1 MTIHSTAQIDPGA
14 ELGAGVTVGPFA
26 VIERDVVIGA
36 GTVIGP
42 HACVLRYTTIG
53 SNCRIHAGAV
63 IGDLPQDTGFK
74 GGVSY
79 VRIGNGTLIRE
90 HVTIHRGTEAGTSTE
105 IGDECMIMATAHLA
119 HNVRL
124 ANRVL
129 VVSGALL
136 AGYVQVDDRAF
147 ISGNVVVH
155 QFTRIGRLAM
165 LGGACGVS
173 RDVPP
178 FCTVKP
184 LMSNELL
191 GLNIVGLRR
200 GGVGPDDRLALK
212 KAFHLWFRSGMSIR
226 QATTEVRRQLGT
238 CSAVVEMADF
248 IDATRR
254 GICVAG
260 HGTSAAGTAEAD
272 E

>member
-1 MTIHSTAQIDPGA
+1 MTIHPTAQIDPGA

-26 VIERDVVIGA
+26 VIERDVTIGD
-36 GTVIGP
+36 GTIIGP
-42 HACVLRYTTIG
+42 HACLLRYTTVG
-53 SNCRIHAGAV
+53 KNCRIHAGAV
-63 IGDLPQDTGFK
+63 IGDLPQDVGFK

-79 VRIGNGTLIRE
+79 VRIGDGTQIRE
-90 HVTIHRGTEAGTSTE
+90 HVTIHRGTEEGTRTE

-184 LMSNELL
+184 QGTNELL
-191 GLNIVGLRR
+191 GLNVVGLRR
-200 GGVGPDDRLALK
+200 GGVSPEDRLSLK
-212 KAFHLWFRSGMSIR
+212 KAFHLWFRSGLNIR
-226 QATTEVRRQLGT
+226 QATGEVRRQLGT

-248 IDATRR
+248 IEATRR
-254 GICVAG
+254 GICVCPRGASG
-260 HGTSAAGTAEAD
+260 ATAEETA

>member
-1 MTIHSTAQIDPGA
+1 MTIHPTAQIDPGA
-14 ELGAGVTVGPFA
+14 ELGPGVTVGPFA
-26 VIERDVVIGA
+26 VIEKEVTIGE
-36 GTVIGP
+36 GTQIGP
-42 HACVLRYTTIG
+42 HACVLRHTTLG
-53 SNCRIHAGAV
+53 RNCRVHAGAI
-63 IGDLPQDTGFK
+63 IGDLPQDVGFK

-90 HVTIHRGTEAGTSTE
+90 HVTIHRGTEEGTATE
-105 IGDECMIMATAHLA
+105 IGDDCMIMATAHLA

-124 ANRVL
+124 GNRVL

-136 AGYVQVDDRAF
+136 AGHVQVDDRAF

-184 LMSNELL
+184 LGTNDLL

-200 GGVGPDDRLALK
+200 AGVGPEDRLALK
-212 KAFHLWFRSGMSIR
+212 KAFHLWFRSGLNLR
-226 QATTEVRRQLGT
+226 QATQEVRRQLGS
-238 CSAVVEMADF
+238 CPAVMEMADF

-254 GICVAG
+254 GICVAARNG
-260 HGTSAAGTAEAD
+260 AGGVEAES
-272 E
+272 ES

>member
-1 MTIHSTAQIDPGA
+1 MTIHSTAQIDPAA

-26 VIERDVVIGA
+26 VIERDVTIGE

-42 HACVLRYTTIG
+42 HACILRYTTLG
-53 SNCRIHAGAV
+53 KKCQIHAGAV
-63 IGDLPQDTGFK
+63 IGDLPQDLGFK

-79 VRIGNGTLIRE
+79 VRIGNGTIIRE

-105 IGDECMIMATAHLA
+105 VGDECMIMATAHLA

-178 FCTVKP
+178 FCTVRP
-184 LMSNELL
+184 QGTNELL

-200 GGVGPDDRLALK
+200 GGVMPEDRLSLK
-212 KAFHLWFRSGMSIR
+212 KAFHLWFRSGLSIR
-226 QATTEVRRQLGT
+226 QATAEVRRQLGH
-238 CSAVVEMADF
+238 CSAVMEMAEF

-254 GICVAG
+254 GICVCRGEAP
-260 HGTSAAGTAEAD
+260 AESAD
-272 E
+272 EATA